1 MSAPV
6 LIAGAGPA
14 GLSLAIALR
23 IAGVEAEV
31 VDAAA
36 GPKGEPR
43 AAVVWPRTAQVLA
56 GWGLGPALAAAA
68 LPLGA
73 ARVHVRGRERGA
85 LRFGSLPLAFP
96 RPLVIEQDAVERLLL
111 ARLEA
116 LGGAVRWDVAL
127 TGFEAGT
134 DGVAARLRGASGE
147 RETRCGWLVGAE
159 GARSVVRKGA
169 GLAFRGRARPD
180 VVCIQANACV
190 RWQLEDR
197 VGEGRFFLGRHAT
210 LGAFATPAGDH
221 RLYVFRR
228 DDDPAREAPP
238 VLEEMERVVAEL
250 TGDASVRLSPAA
262 RPWLNFARFQERTAE
277 RLVRGRAVLVGDA
290 AHVWPAVGGHGM
302 AVGIA
307 GAHRLAGALAEAVA
321 GRADA
326 GGLAAYDR
334 AQRRLA
340 WRTARLADLDLLER
354 PHGPLAL
361 AALDAVLPGLLA
373 RPAVSRGVE
382 RVIAGLGHP
391 PAALTPAA

>member
-6 LIAGAGPA
+6 LIAGAGPT
-14 GLSLAIALR
+14 GLSLAIGLR
-23 IAGVEAEV
+23 LAGVEAVV
-31 VDAAA
+31 VDAGQ

-68 LPLGA
+68 LPLSG
-73 ARVHVRGRERGA
+73 ARVHVRGRERGT
-85 LRFGSLPLAFP
+85 LRFGALTLAFP

-116 LGGAVRWDVAL
+116 LGGGVRW
-127 TGFEAGT
+127 
-134 DGVAARLRGASGE
+134 GVAMAGLSQDAEGVTARLRSAAGDGAV
-147 RETRCGWLVGAE
+147 RCAWLAGAD
-159 GARSVVRKGA
+159 GARSVVRKAA
-169 GLAFRGRARPD
+169 GLAFRGRPRPD
-180 VVCIQANACV
+180 VVCIQANARV
-190 RWQLEDR
+190 RWRFEDR
-197 VGEGRFFLGRHAT
+197 PGEGRFFLGRHAT

-228 DDDPAREAPP
+228 DDDPARRTPP
-238 VLEEMERVVAEL
+238 TLEEMERVVARI
-250 TGDASVRLSPAA
+250 TGDASVRLACAA
-262 RPWLNFARFQERTAE
+262 RPWLNLARFQERTAE
-277 RLVRGRAVLVGDA
+277 RLVHGRVLLAGDA

-302 AVGIA
+302 AVGVA
-307 GAHRLAGALAEAVA
+307 GAHRLAGAV
-321 GRADA
+321 ADA
-326 GGLAAYDR
+326 IAGGDLRALAAYDR

-361 AALDAVLPGLLA
+361 AGLDAVLPALLCRA
-373 RPAVSRGVE
+373 AVSRGVE

-391 PAALTPAA
+391 ATALTPAA